1 MRLHKIALND
11 IAQRVVQPFALEP
24 IAQIDHMVAYLYL
37 CHGAVARH
45 RHINQDELF
54 YVHSGILSLDTD
66 WGRLNLMPHEFAVI
80 PRGLGHIS
88 AAALRTVVMLFQ
100 TPGDADR
107 KNGHGRTFTGKSAA
121 GVPKWSASHDSQLLR
136 GPYAPLPLAQVDEMS
151 MRLVW
156 CQGETSWHIHPDHD
170 ELILV
175 EKGRLQISSEFGPIL
190 VEAGELLVISRN
202 CIHRLTS
209 NENTLALSL
218 IHNAVTPAAQMGIE

>member
-1 MRLHKIALND
+1 MSLRKITLDA
-11 IAQRVVQPFALEP
+11 IAQRIVQPFALEP

-66 WGRLNLMPHEFAVI
+66 WGRLNLMEHELAVI
-80 PRGLGHIS
+80 PRGLGHVS
-88 AAALRTVVMLFQ
+88 AAATRTIVMLFQ

-107 KNGHGRTFTGKSAA
+107 KNGHGRTLTGKSSA
-121 GVPKWSASHDSQLLR
+121 GVPKWSASHDAQRLR

-156 CQGETSWHIHPDHD
+156 CQGETSWHVHPDHD
-170 ELILV
+170 ELLFV
-175 EKGRLQISSEFGPIL
+175 EEGRLQIGSEIGPVTIGS
-190 VEAGELLVISRN
+190 GEMLVIPRN
-202 CIHRLTS
+202 RIHRLTS
-209 NENTLALSL
+209 NEHTLALSL
-218 IHNAVTPAAQMGIE
+218 IHNIVTPAAQMGFE